1 MYVKYL
7 SDFSDAGKCMQD
19 CGKIFSYNLRE
30 KIRGILQKSE
40 IMFGK
45 SYQQEVN
52 AVNQGVYK
60 TLKQFISSHGR
71 QYKNSE
77 TNS

>member
-7 SDFSDAGKCMQD
+7 SDFSDVGKCMQD
-19 CGKIFSYNLRE
+19 CGKFFSDNLRE

-45 SYQQEVN
+45 IYQ
-52 AVNQGVYK
+52 
-60 TLKQFISSHGR
+60 
-71 QYKNSE
+71 
-77 TNS
+77 